1 MNWVQKQ
8 LSALEELSTERQE
21 NVQMIEALFKDYL
34 SEATMYNGSH
44 VKSFR
49 DPEYVEAMSRQVWDN
64 SVLVIC
70 TVRLGMKGVEPEY
83 LGVIRDFFH
92 SKLNV
97 GILGGRPGE
106 AYFLIGLQEQSL
118 IFLDPHTTV
127 NAISPE

>member
-8 LSALEELSTERQE
+8 LSTLEELSTERQE
-21 NVQMIEALFKDYL
+21 NVQMIDALFKDYL
-34 SEATMYNGSH
+34 SEATLYNGSY

-49 DPEYVEAMSRQVWDN
+49 DPEYVEAMSRKVWDN